1 MYSNYI
7 FENLKDFSYKST
19 DNLEIKL
26 EYITYLIN
34 INIYI
39 DKLR

>member
-7 FENLKDFSYKST
+7 FENLKDFSYKSI

-26 EYITYLIN
+26 EYIYTFNKYKY
-34 INIYI
+34 IY
-39 DKLR
+39 R